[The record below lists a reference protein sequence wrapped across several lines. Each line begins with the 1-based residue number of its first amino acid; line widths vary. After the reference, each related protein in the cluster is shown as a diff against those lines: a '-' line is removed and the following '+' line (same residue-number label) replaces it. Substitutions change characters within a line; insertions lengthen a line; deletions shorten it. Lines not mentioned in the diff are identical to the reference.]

1 MSPSEEKRYL
11 DALRNLL
18 AKEEEQFFR
27 VVDSILHHGTEKRRR
42 WISEAEARIR
52 DLKKRILDV
61 ESHPGLV
68 IVDTC
73 A

>member
-11 DALRNLL
+11 DALRDLL
-18 AKEEEQFFR
+18 AREEQRFFR

-42 WISEAEARIR
+42 WISEAEAQIR
-52 DLKKRILDV
+52 ALKKRILEL
-61 ESHPGLV
+61 ESHRGLV

-73 A
+73 S